1 MKQIMTEAVAVANAT
16 ARALLWDERNKDEF
30 LYEGSYWKKGYPG
43 GNYQFLKNE
52 GMGGRNLDA
61 RTTSTTSPR

>member
-16 ARALLWDERNKDEF
+16 ARAMLWDERNKDEF

-43 GNYQFLKNE
+43 GNLSVPQE
-52 GMGGRNLDA
+52 
-61 RTTSTTSPR
+61 